1 MTKIILFTLFLNLSL
16 FDRWISAY
24 SIYALKWVVW
34 IYQVAICY
42 ANYYTT

>member
-24 SIYALKWVVW
+24 SIYALKWAV
-34 IYQVAICY
+34 YLCKFAFR
-42 ANYYTT
+42 YYTA